1 MNERFAKRFLENLIK
16 EYEGQPGYESHY
28 EKCPECERLV
38 PKAEIE
44 MFVGICGWCRGYYLR
59 EELKFDR

>member
-1 MNERFAKRFLENLIK
+1 MNEQFAKKFLENLIK
-16 EYEGQPGYESHY
+16 EYEGQPGYESQY

-38 PKAEIE
+38 PRAEIE

>member
-1 MNERFAKRFLENLIK
+1 MNEQFTKRFLENLIK
-16 EYEGQPGYESHY
+16 EYEGQPGYESQY
-28 EKCPECERLV
+28 AKCPECERLV

-59 EELKFDR
+59 EELRFDR